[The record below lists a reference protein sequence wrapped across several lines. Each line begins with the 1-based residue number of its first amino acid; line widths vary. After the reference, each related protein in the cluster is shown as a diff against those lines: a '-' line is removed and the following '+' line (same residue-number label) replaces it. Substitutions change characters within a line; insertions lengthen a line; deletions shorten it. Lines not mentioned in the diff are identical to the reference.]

1 METKILTIRL
11 YRKEIFYDMDS
22 RSYKRVDA
30 SMQDRDPRSKNAV
43 QSDVTETLDGSI
55 MKRLADSRDAEL
67 RKKML
72 WCLRGDDVTEVDNIP
87 VEDDQY
93 VYRIEVPADFSSDR
107 LKVLRT
113 KMHDY
118 IVRGGLLEWYYE
130 CGLSDGSLSAEIDM
144 LLSDINSLL
153 RKSSGKRPMQPFGP
167 REKIY

>member
-1 METKILTIRL
+1 
-11 YRKEIFYDMDS
+11 MDS

-30 SMQDRDPRSKNAV
+30 SMQDRDPRSRNAI

-55 MKRLADSRDAEL
+55 MKRLTDRRDAEL
-67 RKKML
+67 RMKML

-87 VEDDQY
+87 VEDDEY
-93 VYRIEVPADFSSDR
+93 VYKIEVPADFSGDK
-107 LKVLRT
+107 LKVLKT

-118 IVRGGLLEWYYE
+118 IVRGSLLDWYYE
-130 CGLSDGSLSAEIDM
+130 CGLSDGSLSAEVDM

-167 REKIY
+167 AKMNY